1 MSGFSVKR
9 PYLVL
14 VCVLALLILGATSFV
29 KMQTDF
35 LPNMNLPYMAVI
47 TGYPGASPQK
57 VEEEVTIPV
66 ENSIA
71 VINGVKRV
79 QSTSSEN
86 AGTVFLEFENGTD
99 MDSAMVKISSALD
112 QLDLP
117 ENAMKPYVLEVSM
130 DMLPV
135 MYLGVACEGK
145 SGSELSQYIEDEIV
159 PVIKRQDGVA
169 SVQTSG
175 MIVDSVEISLSGK
188 KADAL
193 NDKIKKE
200 ALDQL
205 SSAESQL
212 SSAEGAISS
221 GKSQLASQKK
231 QLQKKQDSTS
241 KKMAKYTELM
251 NKALATE
258 QAYEADYN
266 SILIYEKAL
275 NAEKAGYQS
284 LVDALAP
291 AVESGMADEET
302 MGKYEAAKTRIAD
315 IDKDLTSL
323 ATRKAASKAAKD
335 EVSKQVKKAT
345 KNYQKVESGKLSAAA
360 AFGSGAAQIA
370 QAESQLASSSAELAS
385 SRAEFEANKEKVL
398 GTANADKLLS
408 MDTLSALIS
417 AQNFSMP
424 AGYVEDNDTKYL
436 LKIDEETEDVDE
448 IKNMVI
454 VHLDGIGDV
463 RVKDVASVKIV
474 NNEGDTY
481 AKLNGNNAAIMGV
494 FKTSTKGTS
503 TVSNTVN
510 EALEELEKSNKGLK
524 FTPLMDQGMY
534 INFIVKEVLS
544 NLLWGALLAM
554 IVLALF
560 LRRIRPTLIVALSI
574 PLSVMFA
581 LLLMYFSDITLNV
594 ISLSGLGLSVGML
607 VDNSIVVMENIY
619 RMRSEGVGAV
629 KAAIEG
635 AKEMSAPIIS
645 STLTT
650 ICVFVPILF
659 TNGLT
664 RELVMDM
671 CLTVVFSLTASLIV
685 ALSVVPTLAST
696 ILQNVQPADDRLL
709 DKVKEKYE
717 VLLRACLA
725 HKAVPILVAL
735 VLLAGCA
742 VKAMDTG
749 IIIMPEMEST
759 QMSMTVEMDPESTK
773 AEDFET
779 MDRISEKVRKI
790 KGVTT
795 VGAIQTQTIGMD
807 DSDKSYTAMVLLEED
822 YAAQNSKIVK
832 KVEKII
838 DKEDVEDFSVEG
850 ASMDT
855 SQILG
860 SGLQVDIY
868 GNKDETLLDISKDIM
883 KMAED
888 LKGFEEIS
896 NGQEEASKE
905 LVLDIDKDKAMREG
919 LSVAQIYQVISE
931 KLTTEKDATSIEID
945 GNTIDVKLV
954 DKRHKVTRKNLLSYE
969 FETTVAGQNGEEE
982 TKTFVLRDFADV
994 TERDGLAS
1002 ITHLDSAKAM
1012 QVTAQTKEGYNTK
1025 RLSDKL
1031 ERQLDKYDMP
1041 AGYRAEITGETES
1054 VNKVM
1059 RDMLLMILISV
1070 ALIYLIMVAQF
1081 RSFLSPFIVMFTIPL
1096 AYTGGFIALFISRSE
1111 ISLLSMMGF
1120 LMLSGIVVN
1129 NGIVFI
1135 DYINRLRLRGMDRTE
1150 AIVEAGK
1157 TRMRPILMT
1166 ALTTILA
1173 MTVMAAARGEG
1184 AALGRGMAIVM
1195 IGGLVYATLMTLIVV
1210 PVIYDI
1216 FVKKEIREVVVEE

>member
-57 VEEEVTIPV
+57 VEEAVTTPI

-79 QSTSSEN
+79 RSQSSEN
-86 AGTVFLEFENGTD
+86 AGTVFLEFENDTD
-99 MDSAMVKISSALD
+99 MDSVMVKVSSALD
-112 QLDLP
+112 QVDLP
-117 ENAMKPYVLEVSM
+117 EDAMKPVVLEVSM

-135 MYLGVACEGK
+135 MYVGVDCKGK

-169 SVQTSG
+169 SVQLSG
-175 MIVDSVEISLSGK
+175 MIEESVEISLNSK
-188 KADAL
+188 KVDSL
-193 NDKIKKE
+193 NEKIKDE
-200 ALDQL
+200 ALSQL
-205 SSAESQL
+205 SEAESQL
-212 SSAEGAISS
+212 SSAEGAIAN
-221 GKSQLASQKK
+221 GKSQLAKQKK
-231 QLQKKQDSTS
+231 NLKKQQDSTS

-258 QAYEADYN
+258 QAYDADYN
-266 SILIYEKAL
+266 GVVIYEKAL
-275 NAEKAGYQS
+275 KAEKAGYQK
-284 LVDALAP
+284 LVDAMKP
-291 AVESGMADEET
+291 AVDSGFADAET
-302 MGKYEAAKTRIAD
+302 MAKYQVAVDRIAE
-315 IDKDLTSL
+315 IDRELPSV
-323 ATRKAASKAAKD
+323 ATRKAAAKAAKD
-335 EVSKQVKKAT
+335 KVSKQVKKAT
-345 KNYQKVESGKLSAAA
+345 KNYAKVESGKMTAAA

-370 QAESQLASSSAELAS
+370 QAESQLASGSSDLAS

-398 GTANADKLLS
+398 GSANADKLLS

-424 AGYVEDNDTKYL
+424 AGYIEDGETKYL

-448 IKNMVI
+448 LKNMII
-454 VHLDGIGDV
+454 VHLKGVGDV
-463 RVKDVASVKIV
+463 RVKDVASVKV
-474 NNEGDTY
+474 VTNEDDTY
-481 AKLNGNNAAIMGV
+481 AKLNGNSAEILGV

-510 EALEELEKSNKGLK
+510 DALDQLEKDNKGLR

-534 INFIVKEVLS
+534 IDFIVKEVLS

-581 LLLMYFSDITLNV
+581 LLLMYFSNITLNV

-619 RMRSEGVGAV
+619 RMRSEGVGPV

-635 AKEMSAPIIS
+635 AREMQAPIVS

-685 ALSVVPTLAST
+685 ALSVVPTLASN
-696 ILQNVQPADDRLL
+696 LLRNVQPADDRAL
-709 DKVKEKYE
+709 DKIKEKYD
-717 VLLRACLA
+717 VVLRACLA
-725 HKAVPILVAL
+725 HKAIPLLIAA

-742 VKAMDTG
+742 VKAIDTG
-749 IIIMPEMEST
+749 VIIMPEMEST

-773 AEDFET
+773 AEDFEK
-779 MDRISEKVRKI
+779 MDKITEKVRKI

-795 VGAIQTQTIGMD
+795 VGAIQTQTLGMD
-807 DSDKSYTAMVLLEED
+807 DSDKSYTAMVLLDED
-822 YAAQNSKIVK
+822 YAAKNSAIAK
-832 KVEKII
+832 KVEKILE
-838 DKEDVEDFSVEG
+838 KSGVKNYTVEG

-868 GNKDETLLDISKDIM
+868 GTKDEKLLDISKDIM

-905 LVLDIDKDKAMREG
+905 LVLDIKKNKAMKEG
-919 LSVAQIYQVISE
+919 LSVAQIYQAVSQ
-931 KLTTEKDATSIEID
+931 KLTTEKDATKIEVD
-945 GNTIDVKLV
+945 GSTIDVKLV
-954 DKRHKVTRKNLLSYE
+954 DRRHRVTRRNLLSYE
-969 FETTVAGQNGEEE
+969 FETTVAGDNGEEE

-1012 QVTAQTKEGYNTK
+1012 QVTAQTKDGYNTK
-1025 RLSDKL
+1025 KLSDKL
-1031 ERQLDKYDMP
+1031 QKQLDKYDMP
-1041 AGYRAEITGETES
+1041 KGYRAEITGETES

-1059 RDMLLMILISV
+1059 RDMLLMILISI

-1096 AYTGGFIALFISRSE
+1096 AYTGGFIALFIARHE
-1111 ISLLSMMGF
+1111 ISMLSMMGF
-1120 LMLSGIVVN
+1120 LMLAGIVVN
-1129 NGIVFI
+1129 NGIVLI
-1135 DYINRLRLRGMDRTE
+1135 DYINRLRLKGLERTE
-1150 AIVEAGK
+1150 AIVLAGK
-1157 TRMRPILMT
+1157 TRMRPIMMT

-1173 MTVMAAARGEG
+1173 MSVMAAARGEG
-1184 AALGRGMAIVM
+1184 AALGRGMAVVM
-1195 IGGLVYATLMTLIVV
+1195 IGGLVYATIMTLIVV

-1216 FVKKEIREVVVEE
+1216 FAKKEIKEVVVEE

>member
-57 VEEEVTIPV
+57 VEEEVTTPI

-71 VINGVKRV
+71 TINGVKSV
-79 QSTSSEN
+79 QSRSAEN
-86 AGTVFLEFENGTD
+86 AGTVFLEFENDTD
-99 MDSAMVKISSALD
+99 MDSAMVRVSSALD
-112 QLDLP
+112 LVELP
-117 ENAMKPYVLEVSM
+117 ENAMKPYALEVSM

-135 MYLGVACEGK
+135 MYLGVDYKGK

-169 SVQTSG
+169 SVQSAG
-175 MIVDSVEISLSGK
+175 MIQDRVEISLSNK
-188 KADAL
+188 KANAL
-193 NDKIKKE
+193 NDKIRAE

-205 SSAESQL
+205 SSAEGQL
-212 SSAEGAISS
+212 SSAEGAIAN
-221 GKSQLASQKK
+221 GKSELAKQKK
-231 QLQKKQDSTS
+231 NLKKKQDSTS

-266 SILIYEKAL
+266 SIIIYEKAL

-284 LVDALAP
+284 LVDALKP
-291 AVESGMADEET
+291 AVDAGMADEET
-302 MGKYEAAKTRIAD
+302 MAKYEAARTRISD
-315 IDKDLTSL
+315 IDRELTSL
-323 ATRKAASKAAKD
+323 ATRKAASKAAKE

-345 KNYQKVESGKLSAAA
+345 KNYAKVEQGKMSAAA

-370 QAESQLASSSAELAS
+370 QAESQLNSSSADLAS

-398 GTANADKLLS
+398 GSANADKLLS

-424 AGYVEDNDTKYL
+424 AGYIEDGKTKYL
-436 LKIDEETEDVDE
+436 LKIDEATEDVDE

-463 RVKDVASVKIV
+463 KIKDVASVKVV
-474 NNEGDTY
+474 NNENDIY
-481 AKLNGNNAAIMGV
+481 AKINGNNASIVGV

-503 TVSNTVN
+503 TVSDTVN
-510 EALEELEKSNKGLK
+510 EALEELEKNNKGLR
-524 FTPLMDQGMY
+524 FTTLMDQGMY
-534 INFIVKEVLS
+534 IDFVVKEVLS

-554 IVLALF
+554 LVLALF

-619 RMRSEGVGAV
+619 RMRSEGTGPV

-635 AKEMSAPIIS
+635 AREMQAPIVS

-664 RELVMDM
+664 RELVLDM
-671 CLTVVFSLTASLIV
+671 CLTVVFSLTASLVV
-685 ALSVVPTLAST
+685 ALSVVPTLASN
-696 ILQNVQPADDRLL
+696 ILKNAQPADDRLL
-709 DKVKEKYE
+709 DKLKDKYE

-742 VKAMDTG
+742 VKAIDTG
-749 IIIMPEMEST
+749 IVVMPQIEST
-759 QMSMTVEMDPESTK
+759 QLTMTVEMDPESSK
-773 AEDFET
+773 ADDFKK
-779 MDRISEKVRKI
+779 MDAIGKKVEKI

-795 VGAIQTQTIGMD
+795 IGAIQTQTLGMD

-822 YAAQNSKIVK
+822 YAAKNVKISHK
-832 KVEKII
+832 IEKIL
-838 DKEDVEDFSVEG
+838 KEADVESYQVEG
-850 ASMDT
+850 QSMDA

-868 GNKDETLLDISKDIM
+868 GTKDEELLDISKDIM

-888 LKGFEEIS
+888 LGGFEEIS
-896 NGQEEASKE
+896 NGQEEATKE
-905 LVLDIDKDKAMREG
+905 LVLDIDKDKAMSEG
-919 LSVAQIYQVISE
+919 LSVAQIYQIVSE
-931 KLTTEKDATSIEID
+931 KLTTEKEATSIEID
-945 GNTIDVKLV
+945 GNTIGVELV
-954 DKRHKVTRKNLLSYE
+954 DKRNRVTRENLLSYE
-969 FETTVAGQNGEEE
+969 FETTVAGDNGEEE
-982 TKTFVLRDFADV
+982 TKTFALRDFADV

-1012 QVTAQTKEGYNTK
+1012 RVTARTKDGYNTK
-1025 RLSDKL
+1025 KLSTKL
-1031 ERQLDKYDMP
+1031 ERKLDKYKMP

-1059 RDMLLMILISV
+1059 KDMLLMIAIAI

-1081 RSFLSPFIVMFTIPL
+1081 RSFLSPFIIMFTIPL
-1096 AYTGGFIALFISRSE
+1096 AYTGGFIALFIGRMD
-1111 ISLLSMMGF
+1111 ISMLSMMGF
-1120 LMLSGIVVN
+1120 LMLAGIVVN

-1135 DYINRLRLRGMDRTE
+1135 DYINRLRLRGLERTE
-1150 AIVEAGK
+1150 AIVEAGR

-1166 ALTTILA
+1166 ALTTVLA
-1173 MTVMAAARGEG
+1173 MSVMAAARGEG
-1184 AALGRGMAIVM
+1184 AALGRGIAVVT

-1216 FVKKEIREVVVEE
+1216 FARKEIKEVVVEE